1 MELSRKAQAIE
12 LSLTL
17 AITAKAKEMKEKGI
31 DVISFSAGEPDFN
44 TPKNIINAAIK
55 AMEDGNTKY
64 TSVNGIL
71 QLREAICKKFKDDNG
86 LEYNPSQIVVSTG
99 AKQSLANTFLA
110 ILNPGDEVIVSTPYW
125 VSYPELIKLADGKPV
140 FVEGDEKS
148 NYKFTKEN
156 LEKAVTAKTKAIV
169 LNTPN
174 NPTGTIYNKEELEVI
189 ADFAKKY
196 NIIIISDEMY
206 EKLIYDNE
214 NHISIASLSKDAYE
228 RTIVINGLSK
238 SYAMTGWRIGY
249 CAASEKIAKLMISI
263 QSHVT
268 SNVCSITQYAALE
281 ALNGP
286 QDEITKMINEFE
298 KRRNYMIN
306 RIESIDNLS
315 IVKPKGAFYIMINIE
330 NCLGK
335 EINGK
340 ILNDSMEFCASLLE
354 NEKLAVIPG
363 KAFGLNNYIRVSYAT
378 SMEAIKEGLNR
389 IESFIKK
396 LN

>member
-12 LSLTL
+12 PSLTL

-125 VSYPELIKLADGKPV
+125 VSYPEFIKLADGKPV

-281 ALNGP
+281 ALSGP

-340 ILNDSMEFCASLLE
+340 ILNDSMEFCAILLE

>member
-12 LSLTL
+12 PSLTL

-196 NIIIISDEMY
+196 NNIIISDEMY

-340 ILNDSMEFCASLLE
+340 VLNDSMEFCASLLE

>member
-12 LSLTL
+12 PSLTL

-196 NIIIISDEMY
+196 DIIIISDEMY

-263 QSHVT
+263 QSHGT

>member
-12 LSLTL
+12 PSLTL

-281 ALNGP
+281 ALSGP

-306 RIESIDNLS
+306 RIEIIDNLS

>member
-1 MELSRKAQAIE
+1 MELSRKSQAIE
-12 LSLTL
+12 PSLTL

>member
-12 LSLTL
+12 PSLTL

-196 NIIIISDEMY
+196 DIIIISDEMY

-281 ALNGP
+281 ALSGP
-286 QDEITKMINEFE
+286 QDEITKIINEFE

>member
-12 LSLTL
+12 PSLTL

-148 NYKFTKEN
+148 NYKFTNEN

>member
-12 LSLTL
+12 PSLTL

-64 TSVNGIL
+64 TSVNGII

-196 NIIIISDEMY
+196 DIIIISDEMY

-281 ALNGP
+281 ALSGP

>member
-12 LSLTL
+12 PSLTL

-71 QLREAICKKFKDDNG
+71 QLREAICKKFKDDNW

-196 NIIIISDEMY
+196 DIIIISDEMY

-281 ALNGP
+281 ALSGP

>member
-12 LSLTL
+12 PSLTL

-55 AMEDGNTKY
+55 AMEYGNTKY

-281 ALNGP
+281 ALSGP

>member
-12 LSLTL
+12 PSLTL

-31 DVISFSAGEPDFN
+31 DVISFSAGEPYFN

-148 NYKFTKEN
+148 NYKFTKVN

-281 ALNGP
+281 ALSGP

>member
-12 LSLTL
+12 PSLTL

-64 TSVNGIL
+64 TSVNGIF

-196 NIIIISDEMY
+196 DIIIISDEMY

>member
-12 LSLTL
+12 PSLTL
-17 AITAKAKEMKEKGI
+17 SITAKAKEMKEKGI

-196 NIIIISDEMY
+196 DIIIISDEMY

>member
-12 LSLTL
+12 PSLTL

-196 NIIIISDEMY
+196 DIIIISDEMY

-249 CAASEKIAKLMISI
+249 CATSEKIAKLMISI

>member
-12 LSLTL
+12 PSLTL
-17 AITAKAKEMKEKGI
+17 AITARAKEMKEKGI

>member
-12 LSLTL
+12 PSLTL

-286 QDEITKMINEFE
+286 QDEIIKMINEFE

-330 NCLGK
+330 NYLGK

>member
-12 LSLTL
+12 PSLTL

-196 NIIIISDEMY
+196 DIIIISDEMY

-315 IVKPKGAFYIMINIE
+315 IVKPKGTFYIMINIE

>member
-12 LSLTL
+12 PSLTL

-196 NIIIISDEMY
+196 DIIIISDEMY

-281 ALNGP
+281 ALSGP

-389 IESFIKK
+389 IESFIQK

>member
-12 LSLTL
+12 PSLTL

-110 ILNPGDEVIVSTPYW
+110 ILNTGDEVIVSTPYW

-281 ALNGP
+281 ALSGP

>member
-12 LSLTL
+12 PSLTL

-156 LEKAVTAKTKAIV
+156 LEKVVTAKTKAIV

>member
-12 LSLTL
+12 PSLTL

-148 NYKFTKEN
+148 NYKFNKEN

-249 CAASEKIAKLMISI
+249 CATSEKIAKLMISI

>member
-12 LSLTL
+12 PSLTL

-196 NIIIISDEMY
+196 NNIIISDEMY

>member
-1 MELSRKAQAIE
+1 MELSRKSQAIE
-12 LSLTL
+12 PSLTL

-55 AMEDGNTKY
+55 EMEDGNTKY

-196 NIIIISDEMY
+196 DIIIISDEMY

-249 CAASEKIAKLMISI
+249 CAASEKITKLMISI

>member
-12 LSLTL
+12 PSLTL

-156 LEKAVTAKTKAIV
+156 LEKAVTVKTKAIV

-196 NIIIISDEMY
+196 DIIIISDEMY

>member
-12 LSLTL
+12 PSLTL

-71 QLREAICKKFKDDNG
+71 QLREAICKKFKGDNG

-249 CAASEKIAKLMISI
+249 CATSEKIAKLMISI

-281 ALNGP
+281 ALSGP

>member
-12 LSLTL
+12 PSLTL

-249 CAASEKIAKLMISI
+249 CAAREKIAKLMISI

>member
-1 MELSRKAQAIE
+1 MELSKKAQAIE
-12 LSLTL
+12 PSLTL

-196 NIIIISDEMY
+196 DIIIISDEMY

>member
-12 LSLTL
+12 PSLTL

-71 QLREAICKKFKDDNG
+71 QLREAICKKFKGDNG

-249 CAASEKIAKLMISI
+249 CATSEKIAKLMISI

-363 KAFGLNNYIRVSYAT
+363 KAFGLNNYIRVYYEN

>member
-12 LSLTL
+12 PSLTL

-196 NIIIISDEMY
+196 DIIIVSDEMY

>member
-1 MELSRKAQAIE
+1 MELSRKSQAIE
-12 LSLTL
+12 PSLTL

-249 CAASEKIAKLMISI
+249 CAASEKIAKLMMSI

>member
-12 LSLTL
+12 PSLTL

-196 NIIIISDEMY
+196 DIIIISDKMY

>member
-12 LSLTL
+12 PSLTL

-55 AMEDGNTKY
+55 AMEDGNTNY